1 MSRSLF
7 LLLAVMLSA
16 ALSTIAQPSTA
27 TVGIPDATPVITITY
42 VKTPWYGFQWL
53 LHYGFRKSVPE
64 YQAIAGLQS
73 KYYAHTEGA
82 DTFGGIYQWRS
93 AADAR
98 RQFAPSWFARV
109 KEKYSVEGRVDY
121 FTLVRV
127 VEPSSTRIS
136 AGGQE
141 SEAQATII
149 PVASQALVE
158 AIALPQSGLL
168 RSYVV
173 EQNGQT
179 GLILLFENQKAR
191 ERFANSNS
199 LGAHSILT
207 TPLLLKN

>member
-1 MSRSLF
+1 
-7 LLLAVMLSA
+7 MLA
-16 ALSTIAQPSTA
+16 ALLTVSLSTSAQPSATTA
-27 TVGIPDATPVITITY
+27 GIPDAAPVVTITY
-42 VKTPWYGFQWL
+42 VKTPWYGFKWL

-64 YQAIAGLQS
+64 YQAIAGLQF

-98 RQFAPSWFARV
+98 RQFTPSWFTRV
-109 KEKYSVEGRVDY
+109 KEKYGVEGRVDY
-121 FTLVRV
+121 FNLVRV
-127 VEPSSTRIS
+127 VEPASTSISS
-136 AGGQE
+136 GGQE

-158 AIALPQSGLL
+158 AIALPKTGLL
-168 RSYVV
+168 RSYVI

-179 GLILLFENQKAR
+179 GLIMLFENAKAR
-191 ERFANSNS
+191 ERFASS
-199 LGAHSILT
+199 HPLGTHSVLV